1 MKSPS
6 KNVSASLKGQKT
18 VARAAEAVNV
28 TGMTKGQSMTVP
40 GTGSVETA
48 PGMVRGGDRSAVNFA
63 EPCNRVK

>member
-1 MKSPS
+1 
-6 KNVSASLKGQKT
+6 
-18 VARAAEAVNV
+18 
-28 TGMTKGQSMTVP
+28 MTVP